1 VEAVVEVPE
10 VAAVLEVAVV
20 AVPEVVVV
28 HEMRKNN
35 SWENVLM
42 LMGGMDKLV
51 LSVPARC
58 LWIQILQGMFFIL
71 ILLRLR
77 LNKERGNAIDVS
89 TK

>member
-1 VEAVVEVPE
+1 MVV
-10 VAAVLEVAVV
+10 ALEVAVV

-58 LWIQILQGMFFIL
+58 LWIQIL
-71 ILLRLR
+71 
-77 LNKERGNAIDVS
+77 
-89 TK
+89 